1 MEIEIKQMTNDS
13 IEDQVSR
20 LEEDYTEALNQD
32 ADIHVLS
39 KIWQEIKE
47 LKSELKSRNPWPV
60 KMRSKNFV
68 INKLVSI

>member
-1 MEIEIKQMTNDS
+1 VEIEIKQMTNDS

-47 LKSELKSRNPWPV
+47 LKSELKSRNP
-60 KMRSKNFV
+60 
-68 INKLVSI
+68 